1 VTLLP
6 SQWEWLA
13 QQPGGASVTL
23 RRLVLDARRRQD
35 GPDAVRD
42 AQARTYRFIN
52 AMAGDLP
59 QCEEALRALFGRRG
73 DDFVACLAT
82 WPADIREHVQQLA
95 AAVFTPVNPAVSA

>member
-1 VTLLP
+1 MMTCREVTA
-6 SQWEWLA
+6 LA
-13 QQPGGASVTL
+13 HD
-23 RRLVLDARRRQD
+23 RLDGVHGNPPRRRQD